1 MKWASEFLSNSK
13 LLKSHL
19 LGYAIA
25 QEDQEKKTLFRESL
39 FELLLV
45 ASVFYITATSWVLV
59 QHQPSP
65 TPPNSATGA
74 VSILS

>member
-25 QEDQEKKTLFRESL
+25 QEDQEEKTLFGKSL
-39 FELLLV
+39 F
-45 ASVFYITATSWVLV
+45 SYCY
-59 QHQPSP
+59 
-65 TPPNSATGA
+65 
-74 VSILS
+74 